1 MKIQTIPFTKT
12 SSLVPLLLVSM
23 VALLLP
29 QSDAFPRSQTIKM
42 ICRDQ
47 LMRNATVS
55 IQSFVAT
62 MGNLSDQMRA
72 KGWGASSMIKTRA
85 EDDSLYGLAQCHGD
99 LSPVDCLLC
108 YAEARTVLPQCF
120 PHNGG
125 RIYLD
130 GCFIRAEVY
139 NFFQES
145 LGPEDSHICGKKKR
159 KGFLFQEA
167 TKKAVLKA
175 VLVAPDNDGY
185 ARVESSVSG
194 RRGVEEATYVLAEC
208 WKTLNASACKACL
221 GSASRSML
229 KCLPWSEGR
238 ALYAGCFMRYSHTNF
253 LNPVPEASERS
264 SRVNAISSVV
274 ATLCSVIV
282 VVMGVIIVL
291 HTLKQKRTQ
300 KKREGSNDAKKLVK
314 TLHDISLNIKYSTLK
329 KATGSFHEANK
340 LGEGGYGTVYKGVLV
355 DGREVA
361 VKRLFFNN
369 RHRAA
374 DFYNEVNIISW
385 IEHKNLVKLLGCSC
399 SGPESLLVYELLP
412 NQSLDR
418 FIFDKNK
425 GRCLNWEKRFNIIIG
440 VAEGLAY
447 LHENSK
453 ARIIH
458 RDIKASNILLDSD
471 FNAKIADFGLA
482 RSFEKD
488 ESHIST
494 AIAGTLGYMAPEYLS
509 NGRLTETIDVYSFGV
524 LLLEIVMG
532 KQNYKNKN
540 AEHFDCV
547 VHIAWMHF
555 QEGTVER
562 LIDPNLMLHTSCN
575 ANVRQEISRVV
586 HVGLLCTQE
595 VPSLRPSMSEVRR
608 MLVKQEEELPPP
620 SNPPF
625 IDENMELNKI
635 WDLEMK
641 SLKEGESVA
650 SYAAISC
657 SPLHP
662 R

>member
-29 QSDAFPRSQTIKM
+29 ESNAFPRSQTIKM

-47 LMRNATVS
+47 LVRNATVS

-159 KGFLFQEA
+159 KGFLFQEG

-175 VLVAPDNDGY
+175 VLVAPGNDGY
-185 ARVESSVSG
+185 ARVESSVYG
-194 RRGVEEATYVLAEC
+194 RRGVEEAAYVLAEC

-253 LNPVPEASERS
+253 LNPVPVASERP

-300 KKREGSNDAKKLVK
+300 KKREGANDAKKLVK
-314 TLHDISLNIKYSTLK
+314 TLHDTSLNIKYSTLK
-329 KATGSFHEANK
+329 KATGSFDEANK
-340 LGEGGYGTVYKGVLV
+340 LGEGGSKHDGFITKGVLV

-471 FNAKIADFGLA
+471 FHAKIADFGLA

-494 AIAGTLGYMAPEYLS
+494 AIAGTLLATTNTISIMRFQIRFNASFFSLFFCFCRGYMAPEYLS

-532 KQNYKNKN
+532 KQNYKSKN

-547 VHIAWMHF
+547 VHIVCSNSN
-555 QEGTVER
+555 T
-562 LIDPNLMLHTSCN
+562 LH
-575 ANVRQEISRVV
+575 
-586 HVGLLCTQE
+586 
-595 VPSLRPSMSEVRR
+595 
-608 MLVKQEEELPPP
+608 
-620 SNPPF
+620 
-625 IDENMELNKI
+625 LNY
-635 WDLEMK
+635 
-641 SLKEGESVA
+641 SVL
-650 SYAAISC
+650 YK
-657 SPLHP
+657 
-662 R
+662 